1 MALQPYFLVHT
12 VTHIIH
18 PTKSLIHINMVQQA
32 NNHWIKP
39 RSHKHFQYFKSSST
53 WSLVQTS
60 LHIHIFSTSNH
71 QTNGHWFKLHF
82 SYTSSI
88 LQIFTNF
95 TYHQLWLTS
104 HTLSFY
110 INIHQ
115 PNLLASL
122 SQAQY
127 TPHHKVLDSTPNTAK
142 TNINHTTIILLTNLV
157 LVACRH

>member
-1 MALQPYFLVHT
+1 MLNLYCIVWWPMWPTNKQDGLHCLQYYNFLLVALQPYFLVHT

-95 TYHQLWLTS
+95 TYIISSDWLHTHWVSTS
-104 HTLSFY
+104 SYKHKIY
-110 INIHQ
+110 AQ
-115 PNLLASL
+115 
-122 SQAQY
+122 SQRSWFNFK
-127 TPHHKVLDSTPNTAK
+127 H
-142 TNINHTTIILLTNLV
+142 
-157 LVACRH
+157 C